1 MKKIFLILTMILM
14 LSCILAVTIGAEV
27 TTYDDAPVRT
37 KIQVSTDDVVV
48 FSDGFTCPS
57 AYVFIDQ
64 TYIPDGSHSTTGLSK
79 VLDFKYINEK
89 TKNNYG
95 ISNVV
100 EIDIPEGVTTIGTF
114 VCYGLTG
121 LKRISI
127 PYSVTSVGA
136 VGFQNATGLE
146 ECVFENGGNPKLK
159 ELGQYM
165 FSNCS
170 SLKAFSMP
178 DSITSM
184 SGEGSHFTNCISLT
198 ALHLSSSLTT
208 ISWTKGGSVFDQCGK
223 LYLVNEA
230 FTTSDTAPEK
240 PKVYY
245 FPENLAN
252 ISNDCMFRN
261 CKSLND
267 VLVFGK
273 ATTKIE
279 NKYFF
284 QSSPANTVVFLGD
297 IVSVNVSY
305 WGTSTLYFANV
316 NDVDATSAGI
326 SGSKTIYYCNAQG
339 NTSHLAEKTVF
350 EEAGCEV
357 NAGNATYCFCG
368 YQISKD
374 DIEGTALSHDHD
386 YVNGKATL
394 ISINYDDISKDG
406 TKTIKCGLCGK
417 SSEITVNKIFDYKG
431 YSKKENNNRA
441 VCVGYFIDYNAL
453 SEYETF
459 TDVDYT
465 YGFVAAANNDTP
477 LDENANAG
485 NNVIKTDLSESKF
498 TSVEFILTAKD
509 WTVGAASEAK
519 LSINMYII
527 IDGAVKYITAS
538 GLSDIAE
545 AKVYAEI

>member
-1 MKKIFLILTMILM
+1 M

-48 FSDGFTCPS
+48 FSDGFSCPTGYVFKDESTMYDGKWGAPTLQNYFDFSYINAKTGKEYTFSDIEELDLPQGLTYLS
-57 AYVFIDQ
+57 AYMAHKIETLKKVS
-64 TYIPDGSHSTTGLSK
+64 IPD
-79 VLDFKYINEK
+79 
-89 TKNNYG
+89 
-95 ISNVV
+95 
-100 EIDIPEGVTTIGTF
+100 
-114 VCYGLTG
+114 
-121 LKRISI
+121 
-127 PYSVTSVGA
+127 SVTKVGGC
-136 VGFQNATGLE
+136 VFQETTNLV
-146 ECVFENGGNPKLK
+146 ECVFEHDENSELK
-159 ELGQYM
+159 AISTYM
-165 FSNCS
+165 FYGT
-170 SLKAFSMP
+170 SLKALSIPDCITKIEGEAAFS
-178 DSITSM
+178 
-184 SGEGSHFTNCISLT
+184 GCKELT
-198 ALHLSSSLTT
+198 ALYLPKNLVS
-208 ISWTKGGSVFDQCGK
+208 ISGGGQQKAPFDNCNK
-223 LYLVNEA
+223 MYFVNEP
-230 FTTSDTAPEK
+230 FTRDAIPEK
-240 PKVYY
+240 PTVYY
-245 FPENLAN
+245 FPTTLEFFSNTN
-252 ISNDCMFRN
+252 IFRW
-261 CKSLND
+261 CYSLND
-267 VLVFGK
+267 VLVFGENM
-273 ATTKIE
+273 TSIE
-279 NKYFF
+279 NEWTF
-284 QSSPANTVVFLGD
+284 QDSPKNIVVFLGD
-297 IVSVNVSY
+297 MVTVNANK
-305 WGTSTLYFANV
+305 WGTATIIFANKA
-316 NDVDATSAGI
+316 DKSASDITTLLGTQKKI
-326 SGSKTIYYCNAQG
+326 YCNAEG
-339 NTSHLAEKTVF
+339 NTEHLAEKTVF
-350 EEAGCEV
+350 EEAKCEI

-374 DIEGTALSHDHD
+374 DIVGTALSHDHD

-465 YGFVAAANNDTP
+465 YGFVASANNDTP

>member
-27 TTYDDAPVRT
+27 TIYSDAPERT
-37 KIQVSTDDVVV
+37 SIKVSTDDVIV
-48 FSDGFTCPS
+48 FKDGFTCPS
-57 AYVFIDQ
+57 AYAFKDQ
-64 TYIPDGSHSTTGLSK
+64 TDIPNGNHSTTGLSK

-95 ISNVV
+95 ISDVV

-136 VGFQNATGLE
+136 VGFQNASALE

-159 ELGQYM
+159 ELGHYM

-184 SGEGSHFTNCISLT
+184 SGEGSYFTNCTNLT

-208 ISWTKGGSVFDQCGK
+208 ISWTKGGSVFDKCGK

-252 ISNDCMFRN
+252 ISNDCMFRD

-273 ATTKIE
+273 ATTKIG

-284 QSSPANTVVFLGD
+284 QGSPANTVVFLGD

-316 NDVDATSAGI
+316 NDIDATSAGV

-350 EEAGCEV
+350 EEAKCEI

-374 DIEGTALSHDHD
+374 DIEGTALSHSYD
-386 YVNGKATL
+386 YKNGNATL
-394 ISINYDDISKDG
+394 ISIYYADISKDG
-406 TKTIKCGLCGK
+406 AKTVKCGLCNENG
-417 SSEITVNKIFDYKG
+417 EISASKIFDYKG
-431 YSKKENNNRA
+431 YSKKENKSNA
-441 VCVGYFIDYNAL
+441 VCVGYFIDNDAL
-453 SEYETF
+453 AEYEKF
-459 TDVDYT
+459 TEVDYT
-465 YGFVAAANNDTP
+465 FGFVAAANNNTP
-477 LDENANAG
+477 LDANG
-485 NNVIKTDLSESKF
+485 EEGKNVVKTELSERKF

-509 WTVGAASEAK
+509 WTTGAAAEAK

-527 IDGAVKYITAS
+527 IDGVVKYITAN
-538 GLSDIAE
+538 GLSDTAE
-545 AKVYAEI
+545 ARTYLEI